1 MIKNPIFFS
10 PMKEVSITSL
20 PKPEQDV
27 IVLFNQLVAGGV
39 IRGLKLMPTSS
50 HEQYDGIYKYVVKEP
65 LQNHVFD
72 KNTDPLGVQ
81 DMQHSAEFASKPYV
95 LEYKHNVDALIQEFE
110 SEEQESAISLVVAWE
125 IHSLM

>member
-1 MIKNPIFFS
+1 
-10 PMKEVSITSL
+10 MKEVSITSL

-65 LQNHVFD
+65 FRITFSIRILTLLACRICSTQLSLPLNHMCS
-72 KNTDPLGVQ
+72 NTST
-81 DMQHSAEFASKPYV
+81 M
-95 LEYKHNVDALIQEFE
+95 
-110 SEEQESAISLVVAWE
+110 
-125 IHSLM
+125 LML